1 MVKGNTDS
9 EKIKKTDETKN
20 FILEV
25 IKHNKM
31 MKKKHKR
38 MCRTLNYFEHFLLF
52 FSASAGS
59 ASIFGICVFNRYSY
73 RHCKFCND
81 KKNLWKNCKN

>member
-38 MCRTLNYFEHFLLF
+38 MCRTLN
-52 FSASAGS
+52 
-59 ASIFGICVFNRYSY
+59 
-73 RHCKFCND
+73 
-81 KKNLWKNCKN
+81 